1 MLYIAAYVFPAALVW
16 GVISMVFHLLS
27 SIPLLLSLLACAYA
41 LWFGALEALG
51 LPSQAPSLA
60 WQVPAGWITG
70 RPATVQALIWGTA
83 LGPGLVTRNP
93 YAAMWLLPLLLA
105 LNSNLLSAFL
115 TGIAVGIA
123 HGGARV
129 LGVLNNRKHMDAD
142 PVYVHLK
149 ILGAQLRW
157 QYLDGLALLLAGGA
171 LVAYAISLLGI
182 HF

>member
-1 MLYIAAYVFPAALVW
+1 
-16 GVISMVFHLLS
+16 
-27 SIPLLLSLLACAYA
+27 
-41 LWFGALEALG
+41 
-51 LPSQAPSLA
+51 
-60 WQVPAGWITG
+60 
-70 RPATVQALIWGTA
+70 
-83 LGPGLVTRNP
+83 
-93 YAAMWLLPLLLA
+93 MWPLPLLLA

-115 TGIAVGIA
+115 AGIAVGIA

-171 LVAYAISLLGI
+171 LVAYVVSLLGT

>member
-16 GVISMVFHLLS
+16 GVLSIVFHLLS
-27 SIPLLLSLLACAYA
+27 SIPLLLSLLACAYT

-51 LPSQAPSLA
+51 LPSRTPSLA
-60 WQVPAGWITG
+60 WQVPSDWITG
-70 RPATVQALIWGTA
+70 RPPTVQAFIWGAA

-93 YAAMWLLPLLLA
+93 YAGMWLLPLLLA
-105 LNSNLLSAFL
+105 LNSNMPSAFIV
-115 TGIAVGIA
+115 GIAVGIA

-142 PVYVHLK
+142 PVYVHLT

-157 QYLDGLALLLAGGA
+157 QYLDGLALLLAAGA
-171 LVAYAISLLGI
+171 LGAYAISLLGI